1 MKYLYH
7 DEITLIEKD
16 ENHITIVKQLKN
28 LDSIKFD
35 DNILD
40 LYEEG
45 YFGGIPDIKAL
56 DTKIF

>member
-1 MKYLYH
+1 MK
-7 DEITLIEKD
+7 D
-16 ENHITIVKQLKN
+16 
-28 LDSIKFD
+28 IKFD

-56 DTKIF
+56 DTTIL